1 MNTFLFSIALG
12 FLKALAHSGNL
23 TYDYMVECIGNK
35 EDFELFK
42 SKIEYK
48 TEEKNGIL
56 YVTDFN
62 EIK

>member
-1 MNTFLFSIALG
+1 MNEFALALAIG
-12 FLKALAHSGNL
+12 FLKALAETGNL
-23 TYDYMVECIGNK
+23 TYDYMRECIGSEEK
-35 EDFELFK
+35 FELFK
-42 SKIEYK
+42 SKISFT